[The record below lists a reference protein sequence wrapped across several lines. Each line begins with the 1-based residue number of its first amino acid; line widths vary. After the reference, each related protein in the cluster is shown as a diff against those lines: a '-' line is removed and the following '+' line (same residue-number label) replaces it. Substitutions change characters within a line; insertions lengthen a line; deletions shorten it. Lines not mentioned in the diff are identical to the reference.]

1 MDMLTGSDNKS
12 GGSFWSTVAS
22 KPESL
27 GEEYT
32 GPNYSYAKWIK
43 TPSQLGM
50 SSKPDA
56 IADNVAG
63 IMDYV
68 TMLTEGGGPASKND
82 ELPLGDRYFLG
93 TGGKCK
99 SPAGDVVKR
108 SLYVN
113 NVPDGSI
120 PFLADMNIKLS
131 SFKGLVPGV
140 LGDLGTMNPV
150 HLFSA
155 FTQSSTPP
163 CININASVIDAN
175 NNASEESGYVLNTE
189 VQRIAPC
196 AFINGVNPIT
206 GESCRESFLSANRRL
221 RGEKSKK
228 KGRKKRVTLDHTPLA
243 NLYTAMVGGILLYI
257 IYRLVER
264 K

>member
-1 MDMLTGSDNKS
+1 MDMLGGSTNTS
-12 GGSFWSTVAS
+12 GGGFWNTVAS

-27 GEEYT
+27 GKEYT
-32 GPNYSYAKWIK
+32 GPDYNYAKYIK
-43 TPSQLGM
+43 TPMQLGM
-50 SSKPDA
+50 SSKASA

-82 ELPLGDRYFLG
+82 GLPLGDRYFLS

-99 SPAGDVVKR
+99 TASGDVVQR

-120 PFLADMNIKLS
+120 PFLSDMNIKLS

-140 LGDLGTMNPV
+140 LGDLNTMNPV

-155 FTQSSTPP
+155 FTQSTTPP
-163 CININASVIDAN
+163 CTNIHASVIGAN
-175 NNASEESGYVLNTE
+175 NVASEGSGFVLDSE
-189 VQRIAPC
+189 VKQIAPC
-196 AFINGVNPIT
+196 AFVNGRNPLT
-206 GESCRESFLSANRRL
+206 GGVCIESFINANKKL
-221 RGEKSKK
+221 RNKK
-228 KGRKKRVTLDHTPLA
+228 KKSRKHKKISLHNKPLA
-243 NLYTAMVGGILLYI
+243 NLYTALVGGVLIYI

>member
-1 MDMLTGSDNKS
+1 MDMLGGSTNTS
-12 GGSFWSTVAS
+12 GGGFWNTVAS

-27 GEEYT
+27 GKEYT
-32 GPNYSYAKWIK
+32 GPDYNYAKYIK
-43 TPSQLGM
+43 TPMQLGM
-50 SSKPDA
+50 SSKASA

-82 ELPLGDRYFLG
+82 GLPLGDRYFLS

-99 SPAGDVVKR
+99 TASGDVVQR

-120 PFLADMNIKLS
+120 PFLSDMNIKLS
-131 SFKGLVPGV
+131 SFKGLS
-140 LGDLGTMNPV
+140 T
-150 HLFSA
+150 
-155 FTQSSTPP
+155 TPP
-163 CININASVIDAN
+163 CTNIHASVIGAN
-175 NNASEESGYVLNTE
+175 NVASEGSGFVLDSE
-189 VQRIAPC
+189 VKQIAPC
-196 AFINGVNPIT
+196 AFVNGRNPLT
-206 GESCRESFLSANRRL
+206 GGVCIESFINANKKL
-221 RGEKSKK
+221 RNKK
-228 KGRKKRVTLDHTPLA
+228 KKSRKHKKISLHNKPLA
-243 NLYTAMVGGILLYI
+243 NLYTALVGGVLIYI

>member
-1 MDMLTGSDNKS
+1 MDMLSGSTSKS

-22 KPESL
+22 KPSAL

-43 TPSQLGM
+43 TPTELGM

-56 IADNVAG
+56 IAHNVAG

-82 ELPLGDRYFLG
+82 ELPLGDRYFLS

-99 SPAGDVVKR
+99 TASGDVVQR

-140 LGDLGTMNPV
+140 LGDLSVMNPV

-163 CININASVIDAN
+163 CTNIHASVISADN
-175 NNASEESGYVLNTE
+175 VASEGSGFVLNSE
-189 VQRIAPC
+189 VERITPA
-196 AFINGVNPIT
+196 AFISGVNPL
-206 GESCRESFLSANRRL
+206 SKESFLSANDRL
-221 RGEKSKK
+221 RGIRRKK
-228 KGRKKRVTLDHTPLA
+228 KGIKKITLDHAPLA
-243 NLYTAMVGGILLYI
+243 NLYTSMVGGLLLYI
-257 IYRLVER
+257 IYRLMER